1 MVGRHVRVD
10 ELAADTVVVRD
21 DELAVA
27 SEDVKDNEGLE
38 VETKAVWIV
47 DGLSRNG
54 TFRSVVNF
62 GMIE

>member
-27 SEDVKDNEGLE
+27 SEDVKDNEDLE

>member
-27 SEDVKDNEGLE
+27 SEDVKENEGLE